1 MELRTFNER
10 KKRLII
16 LYWKPAYSRLPII
29 FYMIRTKIVSN
40 YKKKKGDKNMSD
52 LKLGVDAQLT
62 PKSISNIQRQLD
74 NIKSFHI
81 KINDIDTSEMTKS
94 IENSVQN
101 ATSCIT
107 DSLKNV
113 LSIVNDT
120 TSKTVKN
127 AGKVKSNL
135 SYRICL
141 Q

>member
-1 MELRTFNER
+1 
-10 KKRLII
+10 
-16 LYWKPAYSRLPII
+16 
-29 FYMIRTKIVSN
+29 
-40 YKKKKGDKNMSD
+40 MSD

-62 PKSISNIQRQLD
+62 SKSISNIQRQLD

-120 TSKTVKN
+120 TSKAVKN